1 MIAGLLGKKIGMTH
15 LFGADSQVVPVTVL
29 QVGPCVVTQVRTAAR
44 DGYDAVQIGFG
55 EAKQLTKPARGHLKA
70 SGAQVRHLREFAA
83 SDASDYLPGQVLSVA
98 QFQAGDLVDVASRT
112 KGRGFQGAMKRHGF
126 AGGPKSHGQKDR
138 NRAVGSIG
146 AGTFPGRVVKGKKM
160 PGHMGN
166 RRVTVRKLRVVQVD
180 EERNLLLVRGAVPGS
195 RNSLVTVLY
204 ARGVPLAERVAA
216 EAAPAPEPAEEPEA
230 MAAAADAQ
238 AEPATAEETA
248 AEEQPDD
255 RVDESAAVEETP
267 ADDGEQSPE
276 EGAGPAAAV
285 ETGEAPKDEEKA

>member
-44 DGYDAVQIGFG
+44 DGYDAVQLGFG
-55 EAKQLTKPARGHLKA
+55 EAKQLTKPARGHLKP
-70 SGAQVRHLREFAA
+70 SGAHVKHLREFSA
-83 SDASDYLPGQVLSVA
+83 SDASDFLPGQTLSVA

-146 AGTFPGRVVKGKKM
+146 AGTYPGRVVKGKKM
-160 PGHMGN
+160 PGHMGH
-166 RRVTVRKLRVVQVD
+166 RRVTIRKLRVVRVD

-204 ARGVPLAERVAA
+204 ARGVPLAER
-216 EAAPAPEPAEEPEA
+216 
-230 MAAAADAQ
+230 
-238 AEPATAEETA
+238 AEPASAIEALSETLIDESPAPAAAEETGETPE
-248 AEEQPDD
+248 AEEQ
-255 RVDESAAVEETP
+255 A
-267 ADDGEQSPE
+267 
-276 EGAGPAAAV
+276 
-285 ETGEAPKDEEKA
+285 

>member
-1 MIAGLLGKKIGMTH
+1 
-15 LFGADSQVVPVTVL
+15 
-29 QVGPCVVTQVRTAAR
+29 
-44 DGYDAVQIGFG
+44 
-55 EAKQLTKPARGHLKA
+55 
-70 SGAQVRHLREFAA
+70 
-83 SDASDYLPGQVLSVA
+83 
-98 QFQAGDLVDVASRT
+98 
-112 KGRGFQGAMKRHGF
+112 MKRHGF
-126 AGGPKSHGQKDR
+126 AGGPRSHGRKDR

-204 ARGVPLAERVAA
+204 ARGVPLAERVVA
-216 EAAPAPEPAEEPEA
+216 EAAPEPAEEPEVV
-230 MAAAADAQ
+230 AAAADAQ
-238 AEPATAEETA
+238 AEPTSAEETA

-255 RVDESAAVEETP
+255 RVDESPAVQETP
-267 ADDGEQSPE
+267 ADDGEQSSE
-276 EGAGPAAAV
+276 EDTGPAAAV